1 MPRMNEA
8 AVNKV
13 LGMIS
18 LCRRAG
24 RLTLG
29 MDAAAEKA
37 WKGEARLLLLA
48 EDLSPRSDE
57 VEMSVCSELFLDYCI
72 LGGMPAVVREFIS
85 KGTFEGSLDIQRQLI
100 ADYREDIRKCAEG
113 IDQTRILNVFD
124 HILPSD
130 KRRIG

>member
-1 MPRMNEA
+1 MNEA
-8 AVNKV
+8 VVNKV

-48 EDLSPRSDE
+48 EDLSPRSAERLTGRLPQELPVVTLPCTMQTISRYTGKNSGILAVCDE
-57 VEMSVCSELFLDYCI
+57 NFAGGIRAMMSDEEELD
-72 LGGMPAVVREFIS
+72 R
-85 KGTFEGSLDIQRQLI
+85 
-100 ADYREDIRKCAEG
+100 
-113 IDQTRILNVFD
+113 
-124 HILPSD
+124 
-130 KRRIG
+130 